1 MTFYESQLFNYVY
14 ISTKSSNSKVFLFF
28 HFQLE
33 TLKSASFPHG
43 HGSSSLSGDGLAN
56 SSPASMMNGL
66 AASGLNSNSHINELE
81 DELKVLREQNRRLK
95 VTKIK

>member
-1 MTFYESQLFNYVY
+1 
-14 ISTKSSNSKVFLFF
+14 
-28 HFQLE
+28 
-33 TLKSASFPHG
+33 
-43 HGSSSLSGDGLAN
+43 LSGDGLAN

-95 VTKIK
+95 VTKI